1 LLYEAIKNH
10 MPSYTYRIAVKT
22 TNGIIIAKYKSPEK
36 LQTGEEIIL
45 IYKGKS
51 NLVKVTTVHKGG
63 TAEAEEI

>member
-1 LLYEAIKNH
+1 

-45 IYKGKS
+45 ICKGKS
-51 NLVKVTTVHKGG
+51 HLVKITVVQKGG
-63 TAEAEEI
+63 IAGAEEI